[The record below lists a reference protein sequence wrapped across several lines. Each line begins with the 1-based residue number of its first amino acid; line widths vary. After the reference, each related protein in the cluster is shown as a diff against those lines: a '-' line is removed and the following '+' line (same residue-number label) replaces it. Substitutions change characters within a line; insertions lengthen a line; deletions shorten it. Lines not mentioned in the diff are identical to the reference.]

1 MKLMLSRVNQQLDIK
16 GDTMAE
22 IYEWVRNI
30 VIYLILN
37 TIIMNLLGNSNYKKY
52 ISIVSGM
59 ILLLIVISPFI
70 KLLKLGDILDYYLN
84 ANIYRT
90 DVSDYKNKLILMEG
104 KQKEAVFN
112 ELKNRIKDHVSE
124 LLADEGLYLYDFDIA
139 INRDENSSN
148 YGEIE
153 SMYITAGY
161 TENEDIPVQ
170 KINIEKIVISDIKK
184 SSKSAKEDRQKIPSP
199 EEIHLKNRLSDFY
212 NLKQD
217 NINISIQ
224 GG

>member
-1 MKLMLSRVNQQLDIK
+1 
-16 GDTMAE
+16 
-22 IYEWVRNI
+22 
-30 VIYLILN
+30 
-37 TIIMNLLGNSNYKKY
+37 MNLLGNSNYKKY

-59 ILLLIVISPFI
+59 ILLIIVTTPFI
-70 KLLKLGDILDYYLN
+70 KLLKLGDIMDYYLN

-90 DVSDYKNKLILMEG
+90 DISDYKNKLILMEE
-104 KQKEAVFN
+104 KQKEAVIN

-124 LLADEGLYLYDFDIA
+124 LLAEEGLYLYDFDIA
-139 INRDENSSN
+139 INRDENSRN

-153 SMYITAGY
+153 AMYITAGY
-161 TENEDIPVQ
+161 EESENIPVQ
-170 KINIEKIVISDIKK
+170 KINIERIVISDLKK
-184 SSKSAKEDRQKIPSP
+184 DSKSAKEDRQKIPSP

-212 NLKQD
+212 NLKKD

>member
-1 MKLMLSRVNQQLDIK
+1 M
-16 GDTMAE
+16 GE

-59 ILLLIVISPFI
+59 ILLIIVTTPFI
-70 KLLKLGDILDYYLN
+70 KLLKLGDIMDYYLN

-90 DVSDYKNKLILMEG
+90 DISDYKNKLILMEE
-104 KQKEAVFN
+104 KQKEAVIN

-124 LLADEGLYLYDFDIA
+124 LLAEEGLYLYDFDIA
-139 INRDENSSN
+139 INRDENSRN

-153 SMYITAGY
+153 AMYITAGY
-161 TENEDIPVQ
+161 EESENIPVQ
-170 KINIEKIVISDIKK
+170 KINIERIVISDLKK
-184 SSKSAKEDRQKIPSP
+184 DSKSAKEDRQKIPYP

-212 NLKQD
+212 NLKKD

>member
-1 MKLMLSRVNQQLDIK
+1 M
-16 GDTMAE
+16 GE

-30 VIYLILN
+30 VVFLILN

-52 ISIVSGM
+52 VSIVSGM
-59 ILLLIVISPFI
+59 ILLLIVISPFLN
-70 KLLKLGDILDYYLN
+70 LLKLGDILDYYLN

-90 DVSDYKNKLILMEG
+90 NMSEYKNKLIMMEE

-112 ELKNRIKDHVSE
+112 DLKNRLKDHVSE
-124 LLADEGLYLYDFDIA
+124 LLKEEGLYLYDFDVA
-139 INRDENSSN
+139 INKDENSRN

-161 TENEDIPVQ
+161 VEEEGMPVQ
-170 KINIEKIVISDIKK
+170 KIIIDKIRIPDIGKNSGPGDKNIK
-184 SSKSAKEDRQKIPSP
+184 SILSP
-199 EEIHLKNRLSDFY
+199 EEIRIKNKLSDFY
-212 NLKQD
+212 NMEQD